1 MHVHLANST
10 LKPRPF
16 WLTAE
21 LAAAACAGQP
31 ELRDLLRIS
40 VDDDLATLADE
51 LPTMDVLVTSGSVI
65 TDDRF
70 PRQRLREVAPNLK
83 FIHLVDAGV
92 EDVMPL
98 DWLPADMVVTN
109 NSGVHAKKAREFVM
123 MALLALNS
131 RLPEIVWHQ
140 RHAKWSPLFTPSI
153 AGKKLTVIG
162 LGDLG
167 RAAVAAG
174 QALGLRS
181 VGVRRTGGDVP
192 GVEQVYR
199 PDELRDALSQ
209 AEFIVIA
216 TPLTSET
223 RGLLDRE
230 ALKATRRGAAL
241 LNIGRAGVLDHDAL
255 VELLEQGHL
264 SGAWLD
270 VLPEEPLPSASRLWS
285 TPNLTI
291 TPHCGADDVESYM
304 METME
309 LALRNIARQLKR
321 QPLLNVVDPLK
332 QY

>member
-1 MHVHLANST
+1 MHVHLANFTS
-10 LKPRPF
+10 KPRPF

-21 LAAAACAGQP
+21 LAAAALARHP
-31 ELRDLLRIS
+31 ELRDTLRVS
-40 VDDDLATLADE
+40 VDDDLSTLAE
-51 LPTMDVLVTSGSVI
+51 ALPTVQVLVTSGSVI
-65 TDDRF
+65 TDARF
-70 PRQRLREVAPNLK
+70 PRQQLREAAPNLQ

-98 DWLPADMVVTN
+98 DWLPPGMRLTN

-131 RLPEIVWHQ
+131 RMPEIAWHQ
-140 RHAKWSPLFTPSI
+140 RHARWSPVFTPSI
-153 AGKKLTVIG
+153 AGKTLAVIG

-167 RAAVAAG
+167 QAAVAAG
-174 QALGLRS
+174 QVLGLRTI
-181 VGVRRTGGDVP
+181 GVRRSRSDVP
-192 GVEQVYR
+192 GVERVYVT
-199 PDELRDALSQ
+199 DELHEALSE
-209 AEFIVIA
+209 ADFIVIA

-223 RGLLDRE
+223 RGMLDRT
-230 ALKATRRGAAL
+230 ALRATRRGAAL
-241 LNIGRAGVLDHDAL
+241 INIGRAGVLDHATL
-255 VELLEQGHL
+255 VEMLEQEHL

-270 VLPEEPLPSASRLWS
+270 VLPEEPLPASSPLWS

-304 METME
+304 TVTME
-309 LALRNIARQLKR
+309 LALTNIARQLAG